1 MIGHKDGHTD
11 GTLYRVTVRDGD
23 KIKIV
28 GLLTFEGATLF
39 LKHMAGDF
47 DMVTMTREMIDTPN
61 YKFFGGSGFDDK
73 R

>member
-1 MIGHKDGHTD
+1 MIGHKDHED
-11 GTLYRVTVRDGD
+11 GTLYRVTVKDRG

-28 GLLTFEGATLF
+28 GLLTIEGTTLF

-47 DMVTMTREMIDTPN
+47 DMVTMTRETIDTPN
-61 YKFFGGSGFDDK
+61 YKFFGGSGFDD